1 MDKNKEIAL
10 ELAKILI
17 QKNNVVPVSTISS
30 IDSKSIR
37 YNIDDVNYS
46 FFEIVNHFLE
56 SIDQI
61 GEIK

>member
-1 MDKNKEIAL
+1 MDKNKETAL

-30 IDSKSIR
+30 IDSKSIQ

-46 FFEIVNHFLE
+46 FFEIINHFLE
-56 SIDQI
+56 SIDRI
-61 GEIK
+61 DDI

>member
-17 QKNNVVPVSTISS
+17 QKDNVVPVSTINS
-30 IDSKSIR
+30 IDSNSIQ
-37 YNIDDVNYS
+37 YNIGTVNYS
-46 FFEIVNHFLE
+46 FFEIVNHFLV

-61 GEIK
+61 DDI

>member
-17 QKNNVVPVSTISS
+17 QKNNVVPVSTISN
-30 IDSKSIR
+30 DSNEIQ

-46 FFEIVNHFLE
+46 FCEIASHFLE

-61 GEIK
+61 EEIQ